1 MVFHSKTVTKLKFK
15 VGITKGKKNKVIL
28 VAWKERVQNKGRFAE
43 LSQFV
48 LNADDHI

>member
-28 VAWKERVQNKGRFAE
+28 VAWKERVQNKGHDLQSYLN
-43 LSQFV
+43 LS
-48 LNADDHI
+48 